1 MCGRGC
7 CIHHPERSVTL
18 WPLTA
23 GATHPSAKSNG
34 LQRGREATQRGSRCL
49 SRSIPS
55 LMSNLFVPVSLR
67 LPSWRETQII
77 NKRAGFV
84 SAGVCAWEGGLLEE
98 GGGNP
103 EVTKQCHTNK
113 SSFEC
118 EKRRAELRDRLPT
131 SHLKGKYTEITQRS
145 CVTDAHVFRCFVN

>member
-7 CIHHPERSVTL
+7 CIYRPERSVTL

-23 GATHPSAKSNG
+23 GATHPSAKPNG

-67 LPSWRETQII
+67 LPSWRETQIV

-84 SAGVCAWEGGLLEE
+84 SA
-98 GGGNP
+98 
-103 EVTKQCHTNK
+103 
-113 SSFEC
+113 EC
-118 EKRRAELRDRLPT
+118 VRGRVGRWRRA
-131 SHLKGKYTEITQRS
+131 GVIQR
-145 CVTDAHVFRCFVN
+145 

>member
-7 CIHHPERSVTL
+7 CIYRPERSVTL